1 MMRQTDKR
9 AALSRSVLDL
19 AGAAAPGQEKQEQ
32 AGERQSAAGRGIVGQ
47 ALDMHKQGLLERVAE
62 LEAARSS
69 EEATGVR
76 LVSLDPAQ
84 IRERLPADRD
94 PRALQD
100 PAFEELKSSIRDKG
114 QDTPVVVRRVGQGYE
129 LAAGRRRLAA
139 CRELQIPVL
148 ARVMDLDDDAMLA
161 LQYRENAERADVSVW
176 ERGRW
181 FARLASEQGRSTT
194 QLARLFG
201 ISQPS
206 IVEYLKL
213 GRLPDA
219 LTGRLGD
226 PRELS
231 LSDGRRLHAA
241 MAGDAATLERMVA
254 ALEESDGLATR
265 EQVAR
270 AVAAAAGKARA
281 AAAPRSGLRGRVV
294 VDARGR
300 KLLTITRSGNQWI
313 YRWAPEVDEATVS
326 AVADRLA
333 TLLDAEGSLSEH

>member
-19 AGAAAPGQEKQEQ
+19 AGAAAPATPAPPVEKP
-32 AGERQSAAGRGIVGQ
+32 SAAGRGIVGQ
-47 ALDMHKQGLLERVAE
+47 ALDVHKQGLLERVAE

-69 EEATGVR
+69 EEASGVR
-76 LVSLDPAQ
+76 LVELNPGQ
-84 IRERLPADRD
+84 VRERLPADRD
-94 PRALQD
+94 GRALRD
-100 PAFEELKSSIRDKG
+100 PAFEELKASIRDKG
-114 QDTPVVVRRVGQGYE
+114 QDTPIVVRRAGPGYE

-139 CRELQIPVL
+139 CRELELPVL

-161 LQYRENAERADVSVW
+161 LQYRENAERADISVW

-213 GRLPDA
+213 GRLPEP
-219 LTGRLGD
+219 LIGRLAD

-241 MAGDAATLERMVA
+241 ASGDAAALERMVV
-254 ALEESDGLATR
+254 ALDDAEGLTTR
-265 EQVAR
+265 EQLAR
-270 AVAAAAGKARA
+270 ALAAAAGKGRA
-281 AAAPRSGLRGRVV
+281 APVPRSALRGRVV

-326 AVADRLA
+326 AMADRLA
-333 TLLDAEGSLSEH
+333 ALLGEDGGLSEH